1 MGFNRAICKEIEQ
14 KMITDAIYRKVLDAV
29 ESEIPLP
36 DGWLSDSK
44 TEDATDSRY
53 ILCSCLHNHG
63 LSSVQIQRLTGLKKS
78 TVNKMIA
85 GITDRLDRREIT
97 RLWWL
102 QISHILEVE
111 FEE

>member
-1 MGFNRAICKEIEQ
+1 
-14 KMITDAIYRKVLDAV
+14 MITDAIYRKVLDAV

-36 DGWLSDSK
+36 DGWLSKSK

-102 QISHILEVE
+102 QISHILEVK

>member
-1 MGFNRAICKEIEQ
+1 
-14 KMITDAIYRKVLDAV
+14 MITDDIYSKVISVV
-29 ESEIPLP
+29 ESEITLP
-36 DGWLSDSK
+36 SNWLLESK
-44 TEDATDSRY
+44 TEDATDARY
-53 ILCSCLHNHG
+53 ILCGCMHKRG

-85 GITDRLDRREIT
+85 GISERVGRREVT